1 MDRVLVEIR
10 LDYFSKGLLEELEW
24 EQLGRVL
31 VCCERKS
38 KEKSKTESGSPE
50 RQRGLADATARTSR
64 INKFTLAEAIHFLLK
79 YDPIGIFF
87 LCWVIGFGGWWALLP
102 QEALTQPSV
111 CLDPQYVNL
120 FF

>member
-38 KEKSKTESGSPE
+38 KEKYKTEIHTRVTRKTKRASGCHRE
-50 RQRGLADATARTSR
+50 DIQ
-64 INKFTLAEAIHFLLK
+64 N
-79 YDPIGIFF
+79 
-87 LCWVIGFGGWWALLP
+87 
-102 QEALTQPSV
+102 Q
-111 CLDPQYVNL
+111 
-120 FF
+120 